1 MQRSAHTTTSSASTK
16 TSIIR
21 STSIEDNAKGVAGG
35 IRLETRARI
44 GCLSCDLEGRQ
55 RDVKDDRQHEL
66 SQCQRNVGMESYRKH
81 DSDWAVPTCARDL
94 TELGQTGMA
103 TLVFNITSPPG
114 ACQGPALPFD
124 NTIGQGGSLYRS
136 ANFHISLLIWM

>member
-1 MQRSAHTTTSSASTK
+1 MQRSAHTTTSPASTK

-21 STSIEDNAKGVAGG
+21 STSIEDNAEVVAGG

-44 GCLSCDLEGRQ
+44 SGLPCYLDGRQ

-66 SQCQRNVGMESYRKH
+66 SHCQRNVVMESYRKH
-81 DSDWAVPTCARDL
+81 DSDRAVPTCAREL
-94 TELGQTGMA
+94 TELGRTGVA

-114 ACQGPALPFD
+114 ACQGPALPLD
-124 NTIGQGGSLYRS
+124 NTIG
-136 ANFHISLLIWM
+136 